1 MEDRHLAPERRKV
14 RHGLAPRTV
23 RRHQLRDGPPPLRD
37 HDLAS
42 LTNLVE
48 KRREVL
54 ASLADSSGAHDRIV
68 LHVAH
73 GVNGGGIHRRSRSRR
88 ALKATITVDADM
100 RTAPMAG
107 VSRMPTG

>member
-54 ASLADSSGAHDRIV
+54 ASLADSSGAHDVIV
-68 LHVAH
+68 LHVAP
-73 GVNGGGIHRRSRSRR
+73 GVNR
-88 ALKATITVDADM
+88 AAEFTGE
-100 RTAPMAG
+100 AG
-107 VSRMPTG
+107 AGAR

>member
-23 RRHQLRDGPPPLRD
+23 RRHQLCDGPPPLRD

-48 KRREVL
+48 KSREVL
-54 ASLADSSGAHDRIV
+54 AGLADSSGAHDRIV

-73 GVNGGGIHRRSRSRR
+73 GVNGGGGIHPRSPSRR
-88 ALKATITVDADM
+88 ALKATVRRRAWTSLIWA
-100 RTAPMAG
+100 AF
-107 VSRMPTG
+107 